1 VGYAIPSEVAGRFA
15 WLRAHVKGAERVVF
29 SCHCHDDLGMGVANS
44 LAAVSAGARQ
54 VECTVNGI
62 GERAGNAALEEV
74 VMGLKVRANYFGATA
89 RVDTRKLN
97 PASRLLVELT
107 GQPVQ
112 ANKAIVGRNAF
123 AHESGIHQHGML
135 RHPSTYEIMRPQD
148 VGADATRLVLG
159 KHSGRAALRKRLEAL
174 GHAPD
179 EAALDDIFA
188 RFKVLA
194 DQRHEIHDRDLDLLA
209 RGRVGRALREV
220 AA

>member
-1 VGYAIPSEVAGRFA
+1 
-15 WLRAHVKGAERVVF
+15 
-29 SCHCHDDLGMGVANS
+29 
-44 LAAVSAGARQ
+44 
-54 VECTVNGI
+54 
-62 GERAGNAALEEV
+62 
-74 VMGLKVRANYFGATA
+74 
-89 RVDTRKLN
+89 
-97 PASRLLVELT
+97 
-107 GQPVQ
+107 
-112 ANKAIVGRNAF
+112 
-123 AHESGIHQHGML
+123 ML

-209 RGRVGRALREV
+209 RGRVGRALHEV